1 MPKKQ
6 NAMPVI
12 SIKPDCTRNTIGKQL
27 LFNSNSRPLP
37 PEQPMRF
44 TQTQTCKGA
53 TFLPHTVICEE
64 RRSSL
69 GTPFAFYD
77 NEMQKRHLLL
87 CILIRGKA
95 HFPLQTESPFPIGS
109 FGLLSQE
116 LHSEEKESGAAWIL
130 VAKMV
135 GQFRKNA

>member
-1 MPKKQ
+1 
-6 NAMPVI
+6 
-12 SIKPDCTRNTIGKQL
+12 
-27 LFNSNSRPLP
+27 
-37 PEQPMRF
+37 MRF
-44 TQTQTCKGA
+44 TQTQTSKGA
-53 TFLPHTVICEE
+53 TFLPNTVFHEE

-69 GTPFAFYD
+69 ATPFTFYD
-77 NEMQKRHLLL
+77 NEMLKRHLLL

>member
-1 MPKKQ
+1 M
-6 NAMPVI
+6 
-12 SIKPDCTRNTIGKQL
+12 
-27 LFNSNSRPLP
+27 
-37 PEQPMRF
+37 
-44 TQTQTCKGA
+44 QTCKGA
-53 TFLPHTVICEE
+53 TFLPHTVFRKE

-69 GTPFAFYD
+69 DYPFTFYD
-77 NEMQKRHLLL
+77 NEMLKRHLLL
-87 CILIRGKA
+87 YILIRGKA
-95 HFPLQTESPFPIGS
+95 HFTLQAESAFPTES

>member
-1 MPKKQ
+1 
-6 NAMPVI
+6 MPVI
-12 SIKPDCTRNTIGKQL
+12 SIKPDCTRNVIGKQL
-27 LFNSNSRPLP
+27 LFNPNSRLLSPDL
-37 PEQPMRF
+37 PMRF

-69 GTPFAFYD
+69 DTPFTFYD
-77 NEMQKRHLLL
+77 NKMPKRHLLL
-87 CILIRGKA
+87 CILIRGKTL
-95 HFPLQTESPFPIGS
+95 FPLQTESAFPFGS

-116 LHSEEKESGAAWIL
+116 LHSEEKESGATWIL

>member
-1 MPKKQ
+1 
-6 NAMPVI
+6 MPVI
-12 SIKPDCTRNTIGKQL
+12 SIKPDCTRKTIGKQL

-69 GTPFAFYD
+69 GIPFTFYD
-77 NEMQKRHLLL
+77 NEMLKRHLLL
-87 CILIRGKA
+87 CILIIGKA
-95 HFPLQTESPFPIGS
+95 HLPLQTESAFPIGS

-116 LHSEEKESGAAWIL
+116 LHSEEKESGATWIL

>member
-1 MPKKQ
+1 
-6 NAMPVI
+6 MPVI
-12 SIKPDCTRNTIGKQL
+12 SIKPTCTRSTIGMQL

-37 PEQPMRF
+37 PDQPMHF
-44 TQTQTCKGA
+44 TQTQTCKGT
-53 TFLPHTVICEE
+53 TFLPHTVFCEE

-77 NEMQKRHLLL
+77 NERLKRHLLL

-95 HFPLQTESPFPIGS
+95 HLPWQTESAFPTES
-109 FGLLSQE
+109 LGLLSQE

>member
-1 MPKKQ
+1 
-6 NAMPVI
+6 MPVI

-44 TQTQTCKGA
+44 TQTQTSKGA
-53 TFLPHTVICEE
+53 TFLPHTVFHEE

-69 GTPFAFYD
+69 DTPFTFYD
-77 NEMQKRHLLL
+77 NEMQKRHLQLY
-87 CILIRGKA
+87 ILIRRKTL
-95 HFPLQTESPFPIGS
+95 FPLQTESAFPIGS

>member
-1 MPKKQ
+1 
-6 NAMPVI
+6 MPVI

-53 TFLPHTVICEE
+53 TFLLHTVFYEE

-69 GTPFAFYD
+69 DNPFTFYD
-77 NEMQKRHLLL
+77 NEMLKRHLLL
-87 CILIRGKA
+87 CILIRGKTL
-95 HFPLQTESPFPIGS
+95 FPLQTESAFPIGS

>member
-1 MPKKQ
+1 
-6 NAMPVI
+6 MPVI

-53 TFLPHTVICEE
+53 TFLPHTVFCEE

-69 GTPFAFYD
+69 DTPFAFYD
-77 NEMQKRHLLL
+77 NEMLRRHLLL
-87 CILIRGKA
+87 CILIRRKTL
-95 HFPLQTESPFPIGS
+95 FPLQTESAFQLEVS
-109 FGLLSQE
+109 VF
-116 LHSEEKESGAAWIL
+116 
-130 VAKMV
+130 
-135 GQFRKNA
+135 

>member
-1 MPKKQ
+1 
-6 NAMPVI
+6 MPVI

-37 PEQPMRF
+37 PDQPMHF

-77 NEMQKRHLLL
+77 NERQKRHLQL

-95 HFPLQTESPFPIGS
+95 HFPLQTESAFPIGS

>member
-1 MPKKQ
+1 MH
-6 NAMPVI
+6 
-12 SIKPDCTRNTIGKQL
+12 
-27 LFNSNSRPLP
+27 
-37 PEQPMRF
+37 F

-53 TFLPHTVICEE
+53 TFLLHTVFYEE

-69 GTPFAFYD
+69 DNPFTFYD
-77 NEMQKRHLLL
+77 NEMLKRHLLL

-95 HFPLQTESPFPIGS
+95 HLPLQTESAFPIGS

>member
-1 MPKKQ
+1 
-6 NAMPVI
+6 MPVI
-12 SIKPDCTRNTIGKQL
+12 SIKPNCTRNTIGKQL

-37 PEQPMRF
+37 PDQPMHF

-53 TFLPHTVICEE
+53 TFLPHTVFCEE

-69 GTPFAFYD
+69 DTPFAFYD
-77 NEMQKRHLLL
+77 NERLKRHLLL
-87 CILIRGKA
+87 YILIRGKA
-95 HFPLQTESPFPIGS
+95 HLPWQTESAFPIGS

>member
-1 MPKKQ
+1 MH
-6 NAMPVI
+6 
-12 SIKPDCTRNTIGKQL
+12 
-27 LFNSNSRPLP
+27 
-37 PEQPMRF
+37 F
-44 TQTQTCKGA
+44 TQTQTCKEA
-53 TFLPHTVICEE
+53 TFLLHTVFYEE
-64 RRSSL
+64 RRNSL

-77 NEMQKRHLLL
+77 NERLKRHLLL

-95 HFPLQTESPFPIGS
+95 HLPLQTESAFPIGS

-116 LHSEEKESGAAWIL
+116 LHSEEKESGAVWIL